1 MRQASQ
7 SGKLLFSN
15 QCIDTCGR
23 ATTLRVE
30 ANVFENGEKKCCV
43 FKRIRIRVDRALI

>member
-30 ANVFENGEKKCCV
+30 ANVFENGEKKV
-43 FKRIRIRVDRALI
+43 AFSNEYGYVWTGP